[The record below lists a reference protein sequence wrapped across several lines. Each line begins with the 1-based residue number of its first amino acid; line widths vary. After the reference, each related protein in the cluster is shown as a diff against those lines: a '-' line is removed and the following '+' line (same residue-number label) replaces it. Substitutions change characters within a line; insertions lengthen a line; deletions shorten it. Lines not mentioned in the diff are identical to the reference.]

1 MNATSHANAAAIAK
15 ARRVLGDLRLLQ
27 FLRVTVGSGKD
38 RALACELLNEE
49 LDEGR
54 SLDDV
59 FYTGDDDG

>member
-1 MNATSHANAAAIAK
+1 LSPQRDYTL
-15 ARRVLGDLRLLQ
+15 LGDLRLLQ

-38 RALACELLNEE
+38 RPLACELINEE